1 MEFPHLGQHC
11 SEPTCNRLD
20 FLPVKCD
27 SCDKVFCASHY
38 NYDRH
43 SCPSAHRKNVQV
55 PICPLCREPVP
66 TPPGVEPDV
75 TVGQHIDQQCKSE
88 SKKIYTNRC
97 HAKGCKRK
105 ELIPVTC
112 SQCHLNFCLRHR
124 HTSDHDCQP
133 PSARAGAG
141 AGSSSSGSGGWQSI
155 FKTPSSTSSASE
167 SRSMAAQAAERR
179 RQSRNTSSSI
189 STTNSTPRAVQATQ
203 VQNIQGNM
211 SEDEALAR
219 ALALS
224 IMEQDDAAE
233 RNRQAPTAN
242 NAQQVSVGG
251 ASQQANGKDKCLLS

>member
-38 NYDRH
+38 NYERH
-43 SCPSAHRKNVQV
+43 NCPGAYKKNVQV

-105 ELIPVTC
+105 ELIPVKC
-112 SQCHLNFCLRHR
+112 SACHLNFCLRHR
-124 HTSDHDCQP
+124 HSSDHDCQP
-133 PSARAGAG
+133 ASNPAPAT
-141 AGSSSSGSGGWQSI
+141 SSTSGGWQSI
-155 FKTPSSTSSASE
+155 FKSSDT
-167 SRSMAAQAAERR
+167 RSMAAQAAEKR
-179 RQSRNTSSSI
+179 RQNKPTASNVGTS
-189 STTNSTPRAVQATQ
+189 NPRPRAAVQATQ
-203 VQNIQGNM
+203 VQTIQGNM

-233 RNRQAPTAN
+233 RTRQQQQQPQSQN
-242 NAQQVSVGG
+242 NAQQQVTVGG
-251 ASQQANGKDKCLLS
+251 SQQGNAKDKCLLS

>member
-11 SEPTCNRLD
+11 SESTCNRLD

-38 NYDRH
+38 NYERH
-43 SCPSAHRKNVQV
+43 SCPGAHRKNVQV

-105 ELIPVTC
+105 ELVPVKC

-133 PSARAGAG
+133 VSQQAPATTSLSGA
-141 AGSSSSGSGGWQSI
+141 WQSI
-155 FKTPSSTSSASE
+155 FKSSGSDT
-167 SRSMAAQAAERR
+167 RSMAAQAAERR
-179 RQSRNTSSSI
+179 RQTKSTNNSS
-189 STTNSTPRAVQATQ
+189 NSNPRPRPVQAAQ

-224 IMEQDDAAE
+224 IMEQDEAAGL
-233 RNRQAPTAN
+233 NRQPGAAN
-242 NAQQVSVGG
+242 SQQVTVGG
-251 ASQQANGKDKCLLS
+251 GDSQQGTAKDKCLLS

>member
-1 MEFPHLGQHC
+1 MEFPHLGQNC

-38 NYDRH
+38 SYERH
-43 SCPSAHRKNVQV
+43 NCPGAYKKNVQV

-75 TVGQHIDQQCKSE
+75 TVGQHIDQQCKSD

-105 ELIPVTC
+105 ELIPVKC
-112 SQCHLNFCLRHR
+112 SSCHLNFCLRHR

-133 PSARAGAG
+133 ASIPAPAT
-141 AGSSSSGSGGWQSI
+141 SSSTGGWQSI
-155 FKTPSSTSSASE
+155 FKSSDT
-167 SRSMAAQAAERR
+167 RSMAAQAAEKR
-179 RQSRNTSSSI
+179 RQNKPTASTVGASNTR
-189 STTNSTPRAVQATQ
+189 PRAAAAASQATQ
-203 VQNIQGNM
+203 VQTIQGNM

-233 RNRQAPTAN
+233 RNRQQQPQSQN
-242 NAQQVSVGG
+242 NAQQVTVGG
-251 ASQQANGKDKCLLS
+251 SQQGNAKDKCLLS

>member
-38 NYDRH
+38 NYERH
-43 SCPSAHRKNVQV
+43 NCPSAHRKNVQV

-97 HAKGCKRK
+97 HAKNCKRK

-124 HTSDHDCQP
+124 HTSDHDCKP
-133 PSARAGAG
+133 APVNPST
-141 AGSSSSGSGGWQSI
+141 SSVSGGWQSI
-155 FKTPSSTSSASE
+155 FKTSSDT
-167 SRSMAAQAAERR
+167 RSMAAQAAERR
-179 RQSRNTSSSI
+179 RQAKP
-189 STTNSTPRAVQATQ
+189 TNSSTSNSNSNPRPRPVQATQ

-233 RNRQAPTAN
+233 RNRQAPTQN
-242 NAQQVSVGG
+242 NPQQVAVGG
-251 ASQQANGKDKCLLS
+251 AGNQQGNAKDKCLLS

>member
-38 NYDRH
+38 NYERH
-43 SCPSAHRKNVQV
+43 GCPGAHRKNVQV

-105 ELIPVTC
+105 ELIPVKC
-112 SQCHLNFCLRHR
+112 SQCQLNFCLRHR
-124 HTSDHDCQP
+124 HTSDHNCQP
-133 PSARAGAG
+133 PAPAP
-141 AGSSSSGSGGWQSI
+141 SSSSSSSVSGAWQSI
-155 FKTPSSTSSASE
+155 FKTPATDA
-167 SRSMAAQAAERR
+167 RSKAAQAAEKR
-179 RQSRNTSSSI
+179 RQGKPSSS
-189 STTNSTPRAVQATQ
+189 SAGSSNTRPRPVQATQ

-224 IMEQDDAAE
+224 IMEQDNAAA
-233 RNRQAPTAN
+233 QHPPASN
-242 NAQQVSVGG
+242 NSQQVTVGG
-251 ASQQANGKDKCLLS
+251 AGSQQGSVKDKCLLS

>member
-11 SEPTCNRLD
+11 SEATCNRLD

-38 NYDRH
+38 SYDRH
-43 SCPSAHRKNVQV
+43 SCPGAYRKNVQV
-55 PICPLCREPVP
+55 PVCPLCREPVP

-97 HAKGCKRK
+97 NAKGCKRK

-112 SQCHLNFCLRHR
+112 SQCRLNFCLRHR
-124 HTSDHDCQP
+124 HTSDHDCKP
-133 PSARAGAG
+133 MPA
-141 AGSSSSGSGGWQSI
+141 SSTSSVTGGWQSI
-155 FKTPSSTSSASE
+155 FKTSSD

-179 RQSRNTSSSI
+179 RQSKPASSSI
-189 STTNSTPRAVQATQ
+189 SNTNSRPRPVQATQ

-233 RNRQAPTAN
+233 SNRQAPAPS
-242 NAQQVSVGG
+242 NAQQVAVGG
-251 ASQQANGKDKCLLS
+251 GGNQQGNAKDKCLLS

>member
-11 SEPTCNRLD
+11 SEPSCNLLD

-38 NYDRH
+38 NYERH
-43 SCPSAHRKNVQV
+43 SCPGAHRKNVQV

-66 TPPGVEPDV
+66 TPPGVQPDV

-105 ELIPVTC
+105 ELVPVKC

-133 PSARAGAG
+133 ASKQAPPTASLSGA
-141 AGSSSSGSGGWQSI
+141 WQSI
-155 FKTPSSTSSASE
+155 FKTSGSDT
-167 SRSMAAQAAERR
+167 RSMAAQAAERR
-179 RQSRNTSSSI
+179 RQTKP
-189 STTNSTPRAVQATQ
+189 TNSSTNSNPRPQATQ

-224 IMEQDDAAE
+224 IMEQDEAAGL
-233 RNRQAPTAN
+233 NRQSGAAN
-242 NAQQVSVGG
+242 SQQVTVGG
-251 ASQQANGKDKCLLS
+251 GDSQQGTAKDKCLLS

>member
-11 SEPTCNRLD
+11 SEPTCNRLGETQKREISQPGSSGQQLIKLIFRVD

-43 SCPSAHRKNVQV
+43 NCPGAYKKNVQV

-105 ELIPVTC
+105 ELIPVKC
-112 SQCHLNFCLRHR
+112 SACHVNFCLRHR

-133 PSARAGAG
+133 ASSPAPAA
-141 AGSSSSGSGGWQSI
+141 AASSSSSGGWQSI
-155 FKTPSSTSSASE
+155 FKSSDT
-167 SRSMAAQAAERR
+167 RSMAAQAAERR
-179 RQSRNTSSSI
+179 RQNKPTTQSNVGI
-189 STTNSTPRAVQATQ
+189 SNPRPRAAVQATQ
-203 VQNIQGNM
+203 VQTIQGNM
-211 SEDEALAR
+211 VSG
-219 ALALS
+219 S
-224 IMEQDDAAE
+224 ISIPKVPLDGSSNPQ
-233 RNRQAPTAN
+233 
-242 NAQQVSVGG
+242 
-251 ASQQANGKDKCLLS
+251 LF

>member
-11 SEPTCNRLD
+11 SEQTCNRLD

-43 SCPSAHRKNVQV
+43 NCPAAHRKNVQV

-66 TPPGVEPDV
+66 TPPGVEPDI

-124 HTSDHDCQP
+124 HTSDHNCQP
-133 PSARAGAG
+133 SSARPAAT
-141 AGSSSSGSGGWQSI
+141 ASSSSGSGGWQSI
-155 FKTPSSTSSASE
+155 FKTSSDT
-167 SRSMAAQAAERR
+167 RSMAAQAAERR
-179 RQSRNTSSSI
+179 RQSKPPSSSI
-189 STTNSTPRAVQATQ
+189 SSTNFRPRPVQATQ

-233 RNRQAPTAN
+233 RNRQAPTPN

-251 ASQQANGKDKCLLS
+251 AGNQQGNAKDKCLLS

>member
-27 SCDKVFCASHY
+27 SCDKAFCASHY
-38 NYDRH
+38 NYERH
-43 SCPSAHRKNVQV
+43 NCPGAHRKNVQV

-75 TVGQHIDQQCKSE
+75 TVGQHIDQQCRSE
-88 SKKIYTNRC
+88 SRKIYTNRC

-105 ELIPVTC
+105 ELIPVKC
-112 SQCHLNFCLRHR
+112 SQCEVNFCLRHR

-133 PSARAGAG
+133 PVKQAPTSAASVSA
-141 AGSSSSGSGGWQSI
+141 AWQSI
-155 FKTPSSTSSASE
+155 FKNTGSD

-179 RQSRNTSSSI
+179 RQSKPTSNSSS
-189 STTNSTPRAVQATQ
+189 SNPRPRTVQAAQ
-203 VQNIQGNM
+203 VQTIQGNM

-224 IMEQDDAAE
+224 IMEQDDEAD
-233 RNRQAPTAN
+233 RNRQPPTPN
-242 NAQQVSVGG
+242 NSQPVTVGG
-251 ASQQANGKDKCLLS
+251 GGNQQGSAKDKCLLS

>member
-11 SEPTCNRLD
+11 SEKTCNRLD

-38 NYDRH
+38 NYERH
-43 SCPSAHRKNVQV
+43 NCPGAYKKNVQV

-105 ELIPVTC
+105 ELIPVKC
-112 SQCHLNFCLRHR
+112 SACHLNFCLRHR

-133 PSARAGAG
+133 ASNPIAPATSFI
-141 AGSSSSGSGGWQSI
+141 GGWQSI
-155 FKTPSSTSSASE
+155 FKSSDT
-167 SRSMAAQAAERR
+167 RSMAAQAAEKR
-179 RQSRNTSSSI
+179 RQNKPTASNVGTS
-189 STTNSTPRAVQATQ
+189 NPRPRAAAAAAVQATQ
-203 VQNIQGNM
+203 VQTIQGNM

-224 IMEQDDAAE
+224 IMEQDDASE
-233 RNRQAPTAN
+233 RNRQQQPQSQNQN
-242 NAQQVSVGG
+242 NAQQVTVGG
-251 ASQQANGKDKCLLS
+251 SQQGSGKDKCLLS

>member
-11 SEPTCNRLD
+11 SEETCNRLD

-38 NYDRH
+38 NYERH
-43 SCPSAHRKNVQV
+43 HCPGAHKKNVQV

-133 PSARAGAG
+133 SSAKPAA
-141 AGSSSSGSGGWQSI
+141 ASSSSSSTAIGGGWQSI
-155 FKTPSSTSSASE
+155 FKTSSD

-179 RQSRNTSSSI
+179 RQSKPTSSS
-189 STTNSTPRAVQATQ
+189 NSNPRPRAVQATQ

-233 RNRQAPTAN
+233 RNRQAPGPN
-242 NAQQVSVGG
+242 NAPQVSVGG
-251 ASQQANGKDKCLLS
+251 AGNQQGSAKDKCLLS

>member
-11 SEPTCNRLD
+11 SEATCNRLD

-38 NYDRH
+38 SYDRH
-43 SCPSAHRKNVQV
+43 SCPGAYKKNVQV
-55 PICPLCREPVP
+55 PVCPLCREPVP

-97 HAKGCKRK
+97 NAKGCKRK

-112 SQCHLNFCLRHR
+112 SQCRLNFCLRHR
-124 HTSDHDCQP
+124 HTSDHDCKP
-133 PSARAGAG
+133 MPAPST
-141 AGSSSSGSGGWQSI
+141 SSGSGGWQSI
-155 FKTPSSTSSASE
+155 FKTSSD

-179 RQSRNTSSSI
+179 RQSKPTSSS
-189 STTNSTPRAVQATQ
+189 TRPRPVQATQ

-233 RNRQAPTAN
+233 GNRQPPATN
-242 NAQQVSVGG
+242 NAQQVTVGG
-251 ASQQANGKDKCLLS
+251 GNNQQGNAKDKCLLS